1 MVGGLLWGCSLFLFG
16 FFPRFLR
23 FFFGKDVRFPWS
35 SRLFGLAC
43 ARLLWQWLSRFF
55 GAAVVLLMR
64 TVVGRTGLMMV
75 AVLCFKQDCPVKL
88 APVIFDLLVL
98 AISGPRACVLL
109 GFLFEAL
116 IISAYWSLAVWD
128 FRSRLLRS
136 PCFSGCCM

>member
-1 MVGGLLWGCSLFLFG
+1 MQRFVTCAIAHVEVLLVAADGRWFALGLFSFSLRLFSSVSSG
-16 FFPRFLR
+16 
-23 FFFGKDVRFPWS
+23 FFGKDVRFPWS

-98 AISGPRACVLL
+98 AISGPRVCVLL

-116 IISAYWSLAVWD
+116 IISA
-128 FRSRLLRS
+128 
-136 PCFSGCCM
+136 

>member
-88 APVIFDLLVL
+88 APVIIDLLVL
-98 AISGPRACVLL
+98 AISGPRV
-109 GFLFEAL
+109 
-116 IISAYWSLAVWD
+116 V
-128 FRSRLLRS
+128 
-136 PCFSGCCM
+136 FSWVSY